1 MAIKTLDDLFLHTLQ
16 DVYYAEKT
24 IVKSLP
30 KMSKK
35 VTSPELKKA
44 FDKHLEE
51 TKGQVTRLEQ
61 VFEMLGEKAKAEKCP
76 AIEGIV
82 KEAEELMEEIEDA
95 ETLDAALLAA
105 AQAVE
110 HYEISRYG
118 TLVSWA
124 QTLKHTDAMA
134 PLQATLDE
142 EKKTD
147 AALSKLGEGKLNKKA
162 A

>member
-1 MAIKTLDDLFLHTLQ
+1 MAIKNLDELFLHTLQ

-35 VTSPELKKA
+35 ASSPDLRKA
-44 FDKHLEE
+44 FDKHLDE
-51 TKGQVTRLEQ
+51 TKEQVTRLES
-61 VFEMLGEKAKAEKCP
+61 VFETLGEKAKAEKCP

-82 KEAEELMEEIEDA
+82 KEAEELMAEIEDA

-118 TLVSWA
+118 TLVAWA
-124 QTLKHTDAMA
+124 EMLKHDKVIK

-147 AALSKLGEGKLNKKA
+147 AALSKLGESKLNKKA

>member
-1 MAIKTLDDLFLHTLQ
+1 MEIKNLDDLFLHTLQ

-24 IVKSLP
+24 IVKSMP

-51 TKGQVTRLEQ
+51 TKGQVTRLET
-61 VFEMLGEKAKAEKCP
+61 VFEMLGKKAKAEKCP

-82 KEAEELMEEIEDA
+82 KEAEELMEEIEDP

-110 HYEISRYG
+110 HYEIARYG

-124 QTLKHTDAMA
+124 GTLKHTDVIEH
-134 PLQATLDE
+134 LQATLDE

-147 AALSKLGEGKLNKKA
+147 VALSKLGESKLNKKA

>member
-1 MAIKTLDDLFLHTLQ
+1 MEIKSLDDLFLHTLQ

-51 TKGQVTRLEQ
+51 TKGQVTRLET
-61 VFEMLGEKAKAEKCP
+61 VFEMLGKKAKAEKCP

-124 QTLKHTDAMA
+124 ETLKHADVIEH
-134 PLQATLDE
+134 LQATLDE

-147 AALSKLGEGKLNKKA
+147 AALSKLGESKLNKKA

>member
-1 MAIKTLDDLFLHTLQ
+1 MAIKNLDELFLHTLQ

-35 VTSPELKKA
+35 ATSPDLKKA
-44 FDKHLEE
+44 FDKHLDE
-51 TKGQVTRLEQ
+51 TKEQVTRLES
-61 VFEMLGEKAKAEKCP
+61 VFETLGKKAKAEKCP

-118 TLVSWA
+118 TLVAWA
-124 QTLKHTDAMA
+124 EMLKHDKVIK

-147 AALSKLGEGKLNKKA
+147 AALSKLGESKLNKKA